1 MLRRHPVTILRI
13 EFQASPLLFPKV
25 PLLSSFQCRPK
36 EAELT
41 DRILTIPNIMSG
53 IRFILA
59 PAIGYMAVKGLF
71 LPGLYSSA
79 EAVHS

>member
-1 MLRRHPVTILRI
+1 
-13 EFQASPLLFPKV
+13 
-25 PLLSSFQCRPK
+25 
-36 EAELT
+36 
-41 DRILTIPNIMSG
+41 MSG

-59 PAIGYMAVKGLF
+59 PAIGYMAIKGLF

>member
-1 MLRRHPVTILRI
+1 MLRRRPATILRI

-41 DRILTIPNIMSG
+41 DRILTVPNILSG
-53 IRFILA
+53 IRFVLA
-59 PAIGYMAVKGLF
+59 PAIGYMAIKGLF